1 MSPDSYIRSAA
12 QATSSAHRR
21 IPIRWRLAGGSALL
35 TLIILCGFAIA
46 VGALTSQRI
55 HDDFEQ
61 DIKDAADRLRRDV
74 KVIPIAPEVFKIQMR
89 PNLNTFVS
97 AEEDAAARLVAPQSG
112 RVLRAAGNADHL
124 GPPAPGSTQNGD
136 WLVENRTISS
146 VEGFDV
152 PLVIQYGRPKSSVEA
167 TVHRVRLFLVGGV
180 VGGALLALLAGL
192 MVAGRAM
199 QPITELTATAR
210 RIERTR
216 DPAGGI
222 PQQEADD
229 EVAELAH
236 TLDGMLR
243 ALGAARD
250 EQDAMLQRQ
259 REFVADA
266 SHELRTPL
274 TSVMANLEFLAE
286 TLKGEQADA
295 ASSALRSSK
304 RMRRLVQDLLLLAR
318 ADAQRVAPH
327 QPLDVG
333 RVVVAAAAE
342 LEPVADGHDI
352 TVEAPR
358 AMVNG
363 ASDELH
369 RLVLNLLENAV
380 KHTPR
385 GTAVRAAVTERDGR
399 VLISV
404 EDDGPGIPPELRDR
418 VFERF
423 VRREGDRGGSFGLGL
438 AIVRAVADSHGG
450 SVELA
455 SPNGGAGTRF
465 VVSLPAV
472 AAAEKSLLGVGA
484 PS

>member
-1 MSPDSYIRSAA
+1 VSPGSYIRSAA

-35 TLIILCGFAIA
+35 TLVILCGFAIA

-61 DIKDAADRLRRDV
+61 DVRDAADRLRRDI
-74 KVIPIAPEVFKIQMR
+74 KVIPVTPEVFKIELR
-89 PNLNTFVS
+89 PNLNTYV
-97 AEEDAAARLVAPQSG
+97 AGEEAAARLLAPESG
-112 RVLRAAGNADHL
+112 RILRETEDSSNL
-124 GPPAPGSTQNGD
+124 GPPLHESTEHEG
-136 WLVENRTISS
+136 WVVENRSISGIRGL
-146 VEGFDV
+146 ET
-152 PLVIQYGRPKSSVEA
+152 LIIQYGRPKESVEA
-167 TVHRVRLFLVGGV
+167 TVRRVRLFLVGGV
-180 VGGALLALLAGL
+180 VGGAGLALLAGL

-210 RIERTR
+210 RIEHTR
-216 DPAGGI
+216 DPDEGI

-229 EVAELAH
+229 EVAELAR

-274 TSVMANLEFLAE
+274 TSVLANLEFLAE
-286 TLKGEQADA
+286 TLDGEQADA
-295 ASSALRSSK
+295 AFSALRSSK

-318 ADAQRVAPH
+318 ADARRVAPH
-327 QPLDVG
+327 HPLDLG
-333 RVVVAAAAE
+333 KVVVEAASE

-352 TVEAPR
+352 SVEAPGV
-358 AMVNG
+358 MVSG
-363 ASDELH
+363 ARDELH

-385 GTAVRAAVTERDGR
+385 GTAVRASVTQGNGR
-399 VLISV
+399 VMLKV
-404 EDDGPGIPPELRDR
+404 EDDGPGIPADLRDR

-423 VRREGDRGGSFGLGL
+423 VRGEGDRGGSFGLGL
-438 AIVRAVADSHGG
+438 SIVRAVAESHGG
-450 SVELA
+450 TVELVTRDGR
-455 SPNGGAGTRF
+455 PGTCF
-465 VVSLPAV
+465 VVSLPGV
-472 AAAEKSLLGVGA
+472 AAPEKTLLGAGA
-484 PS
+484 RS